1 MSMPTSK
8 LRLMGAFAA
17 LALLALAAGCRG
29 FFVKPTVTAIGVT
42 PATPTIT
49 DIAPNNTKQ
58 FSVVATF
65 NDGST
70 GSTPVTWGS
79 DTPTT
84 VASIDGNTGLA
95 TAVGLG
101 KATITA
107 TSTNNPTISG
117 STTLTVVPGNV
128 TAITLTPSSQ
138 STTTTG
144 SGFEIQAKDQAGND
158 ISGSVTFT
166 FTLNGTVENGFMPGT
181 PNALGMPFT
190 IGTLSPAI
198 TTFPATFNV
207 VATLTVSGTTV
218 TSNTVTVTL
227 TS

>member
-1 MSMPTSK
+1 MSTPKSN

-29 FFVKPTVTAIGVT
+29 FFVKPTVTALGIT

-49 DIAPNNTKQ
+49 TTAPNNTKQ

-65 NDGST
+65 NDNST

-84 VASIDGNTGLA
+84 VATIDTNTGLA
-95 TAVGLG
+95 TAVGAG

-107 TSTNNPTISG
+107 TSTLQPTISG

-128 TAITLTPSSQ
+128 TSITLTPSSL
-138 STTTTG
+138 SSFTG
-144 SGFEIQAKDQAGND
+144 QTFELLAKDQSGND

-166 FTLNGTVENGFMPGT
+166 FTVQGTSTVETGFTLGT
-181 PNALGMPFT
+181 PDQGGQPFT
-190 IGTLSPAI
+190 VGTLSPQAAPV
-198 TTFPATFNV
+198 TLSA
-207 VATLTVSGTTV
+207 VATITVRGTTV
-218 TSNTVTVTL
+218 TSNTVTVTI